1 MNLTLGTHEYLRTKL
16 KLQNAQAEGYAT
28 PDGWKGKSYS
38 FRPNVQ
44 QNVRKLSKE
53 EVAERAATALE
64 DILSK
69 SADDLPEE
77 EAPEVCGSLQTP

>member
-1 MNLTLGTHEYLRTKL
+1 MGTHEYLRTKL
-16 KLQNAQAEGYAT
+16 KSQNAQVKGYAT
-28 PDGWKGKSYS
+28 PDGWKRKSYS
-38 FRPNVQ
+38 FRSNVQ

-69 SADDLPEE
+69 SADDFPEE
-77 EAPEVCGSLQTP
+77 EVPEVCGSLQTL